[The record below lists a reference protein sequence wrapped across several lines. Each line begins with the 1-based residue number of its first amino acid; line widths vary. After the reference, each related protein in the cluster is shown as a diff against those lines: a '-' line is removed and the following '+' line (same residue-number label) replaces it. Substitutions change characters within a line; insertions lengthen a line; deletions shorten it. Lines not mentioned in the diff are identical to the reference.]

1 MNIIIII
8 IICFIIFKINLFKC
22 TIIKNIQ
29 LKKESFKTNY
39 NILIIGNIKRFR
51 SELSRNRV
59 EFLYYLNKYNN
70 IKIIGPG
77 ETNDIYYDDIDINLL
92 IDKLYGINKPD
103 YIIHYITT
111 SHEPY
116 NKILVSN
123 FNKCKIPTSLW
134 VEDIYHIDFCCNLVK
149 HNNINNIIFSIRNN
163 KIYQNMNMLCPYVKY
178 KFNFHFINTN
188 IYKDYKLPKIYDI
201 LLYGSIE
208 KKIYPFRNRLYYLL
222 KNNTS
227 RFNVKII
234 EYTNYLL
241 IKGDKYTKGKD
252 LAKLI
257 NQSYIC
263 IATKSIHN
271 LFVKKYLEIPACN
284 SVICGDIPS
293 DYENLLK
300 DNMIEINDKM
310 SDDKILNILEEN
322 LKNKE
327 GLMKYSLFGE
337 YVRNNF
343 NFQKGYEHL
352 MKIMN

>member
-1 MNIIIII
+1 MNIIII
-8 IICFIIFKINLFKC
+8 IICFIICKINLFQC
-22 TIIKNIQ
+22 NNFQNIQ
-29 LKKESFKTNY
+29 FTKENFEKKP
-39 NILIIGNIKRFR
+39 NILIIANIKRFR
-51 SELSRNRV
+51 SELSRHRV

-77 ETNDIYYDDIDINLL
+77 KTNDIYYDDIDINLL
-92 IDKLYGINKPD
+92 IDELYEKNKPD

-134 VEDIYHIDFCCNLVK
+134 FEDIYHIAFCCNLVK
-149 HNNINNIIFSIRNN
+149 QYNINNIIFSIRNN
-163 KIYQNMNMLCPYVKY
+163 KIYQNMNMLCPHVKY

-188 IYKDYKLPKIYDI
+188 IYKDYKLPKKYDI

-208 KKIYPFRNRLYYLL
+208 NKIYPFRNRLYHLL

-241 IKGDKYTKGKD
+241 IKGGKYTKGKE

-257 NQSYIC
+257 NQSHIC
-263 IATKSIHN
+263 ISTKSIHN
-271 LFVKKYLEIPACN
+271 LLVKKYLEIPACN

-293 DYENLLK
+293 DYHNLLRGQI
-300 DNMIEINDKM
+300 IEINDKM
-310 SDDKILNILEEN
+310 SDDKIINILEEN

-327 GLMKYSLFGE
+327 KLMKYSLFGE